1 MSDFGTSVADIALF
15 NVLLEGI
22 IGDIRFVLENNRY
35 RAAVVLIYSGIDAM
49 ATLDRPEKAEKVN
62 RKDFINWTETYM
74 HFNSGSVSG
83 VELYSARCAILHNYG
98 VCSGLTNQG
107 MARKIGYVDNSAL
120 DVMASPEV
128 KGLLLLS
135 IHGLADA
142 FIKGVA
148 NYLKLLEDQPYKRK
162 LVAGR
167 LMQMIHIIPL
177 NTAS

>member
-1 MSDFGTSVADIALF
+1 MSDFGTSVADRALF

-22 IGDIRFVLENNRY
+22 IEDIRFALENKRY
-35 RAAVVLIYSGIDAM
+35 RATVVLIYSGIDAM
-49 ATLDRPEKAEKVN
+49 ATLDRPEKAEEVN
-62 RKDFINWTETYM
+62 RECFINWTETYM

-83 VELYSARCAILHNYG
+83 IELYSARCAMLHNYG
-98 VCSGLTNQG
+98 VCSRLTNQG
-107 MARKIGYVDNSAL
+107 IARKIGYVDNSAL

-148 NYLKLLEDQPYKRK
+148 NYLKMLEAQSDKRK

-167 LMQMIHIIPL
+167 LIQMVHIIPL
-177 NTAS
+177 ATAS